1 MGLSGV
7 RKRRCSTGVTLSG
20 SRAVLRATDA
30 LSLKRRRRRS
40 LLSLQEPQEE
50 DPRGG
55 RLNGWGPDDGLNR
68 ATRGRPSETS
78 RGSTRARSRIKIEL
92 SPGTPKRGLKRRIPE
107 EGALTAGAL
116 RKASTG
122 QPGGVL
128 QRPHRGRRRRRC
140 RRRRRL
146 AKPSGASRGGS
157 QEGQDP
163 RRAGRPFS
171 KLSSQGPLEEESR
184 REAP

>member
-68 ATRGRPSETS
+68 ATRRSPSETS
-78 RGSTRARSRIKIEL
+78 RGSTGARALVKIEL
-92 SPGTPKRGLKRRIPE
+92 SPATPERSLRRRNP
-107 EGALTAGAL
+107 
-116 RKASTG
+116 
-122 QPGGVL
+122 
-128 QRPHRGRRRRRC
+128 RGRRLNGWGPEVVPQQGNQEGSLRDLTGVHRSAGPRQNGALAC
-140 RRRRRL
+140 ANP
-146 AKPSGASRGGS
+146 AKPSVSPA
-157 QEGQDP
+157 
-163 RRAGRPFS
+163 
-171 KLSSQGPLEEESR
+171 KLC
-184 REAP
+184 

>member
-68 ATRGRPSETS
+68 ATRRSPSETS
-78 RGSTRARSRIKIEL
+78 RGSTGARALVKIEL
-92 SPGTPKRGLKRRIPE
+92 SPGMPQGGLKRRIPE

-128 QRPHRGRRRRRC
+128 QIPHGGPHERGPESKLSS
-140 RRRRRL
+140 RL
-146 AKPSGASRGGS
+146 ARLKGASRGGS
-157 QEGQDP
+157 Q
-163 RRAGRPFS
+163 RRAP
-171 KLSSQGPLEEESR
+171 
-184 REAP
+184 